1 MHDEYGNYNIHV
13 LEHALQSVLG
23 DGEVRL
29 NNGAVTAG
37 ADPLEGGCSAFVCC
51 NGRHYTALRMLR
63 GSSHWLKLDSA
74 ADGVAVV
81 TEQEARRV
89 LCTATGHLQLG
100 GELAAE
106 SAGVYFERQDAAH
119 CGVHACNN
127 ALGRQ
132 QFTIDAMQAT
142 AVACERT
149 IADLLNDV

>member
-1 MHDEYGNYNIHV
+1 MHDAYGNYSIHV

-23 DGEVRL
+23 DGEVHVIT
-29 NNGAVTAG
+29 GALSAG
-37 ADPLEGGCSAFVCC
+37 ANPLEGGCSAFVCG

-63 GSSHWLKLDSA
+63 GDSRWLKLDSA
-74 ADGVAVV
+74 ADGVEFV
-81 TEQEARRV
+81 TAEEARRV

-106 SAGVYFERQDAAH
+106 STAVYFERQNAAH

-127 ALGRQ
+127 ALGRR
-132 QFTIDAMQAT
+132 QFTIDVMQAT
-142 AVACERT
+142 AVVCERT